1 MMHIS
6 LANADANI
14 RYVRDIDEQ
23 SRSIYIKEMAEI
35 YGAVLFRYHNN
46 DFSYLLVGWLGFD
59 VYWSNI
65 LVHEECGEKT
75 ENWYV

>member
-35 YGAVLFRYHNN
+35 YGAVLFR
-46 DFSYLLVGWLGFD
+46 
-59 VYWSNI
+59 
-65 LVHEECGEKT
+65 
-75 ENWYV
+75 